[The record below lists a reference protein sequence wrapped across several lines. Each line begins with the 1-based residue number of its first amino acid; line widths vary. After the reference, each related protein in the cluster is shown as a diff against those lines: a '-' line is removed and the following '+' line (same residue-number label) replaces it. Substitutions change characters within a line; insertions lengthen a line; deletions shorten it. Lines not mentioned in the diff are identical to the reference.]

1 MTTAQEKVVQY
12 LGEARAS
19 ERALTRQLQSQ
30 IAITPRGSYRTA
42 LETHLRETRGHAER
56 ITERLEDLGERSNPV
71 ATAIGAAQSLAGQAL
86 AVGKAPIDMVRGT
99 GGEEQILKN
108 AKDSCAAEALEIAT
122 YTAIEQLARS
132 VDDTE
137 TAQLA
142 KSIRSEEERMLRRVM
157 GELPKLTG
165 KVVGADIKGDPSYD
179 ITTTGAGEA
188 VRDAGEATR
197 ETARKAASATRR
209 SARVAR
215 RVPGVA
221 RAEGQVKGALAS
233 EDDLAIAGYDRL
245 TVAQITTRLDGLSQI
260 DLAKVDAYERKN
272 QNRTTILSRVTSLRG
287 DEPWAGYDE
296 LTAAEVIAV
305 LSEGDDDRSKDV
317 RSYER
322 SHKNRAGVLKAAERE
337 AATA

>member
-1 MTTAQEKVVQY
+1 MTTAQQKVVQY

-71 ATAIGAAQSLAGQAL
+71 VAAIGAAQSLAGQAL

-165 KVVGADIKGDPSYD
+165 KVVGADIEGDPSYD

-197 ETARKAASATRR
+197 DTARKAASATRR

-233 EDDLAIAGYDRL
+233 EDDLAIAGYDDLSADEITSRL
-245 TVAQITTRLDGLSQI
+245 PQLSQV
-260 DLAKVDAYERKN
+260 DLSKVDSYERRNRK
-272 QNRTTILSRVTSLRG
+272 RTTILARVTALRG
-287 DEPWAGYDE
+287 DEPWPGYDE
-296 LTAAEVIAV
+296 LTVAEVTEA
-305 LSEGDDDRSKDV
+305 LSRDDSKADDV

-322 SHKNRAGVLKAAERE
+322 AHKNRSGVISATERE
-337 AATA
+337 RVNA